1 MKKKITIAIDAMG
14 GENSPKK
21 NIKGLG
27 LFLEKNKDKDDYF
40 FNLYGDKNIINKELT
55 NLNISNNF
63 INVIHT
69 EGVVSDEETPLTAVK
84 NSKNTSMWNSIK
96 SQIINIGRSDYNI
109 NILSLAKQITN

>member
-40 FNLYGDKNIINKELT
+40 FLK
-55 NLNISNNF
+55 
-63 INVIHT
+63 
-69 EGVVSDEETPLTAVK
+69 
-84 NSKNTSMWNSIK
+84 
-96 SQIINIGRSDYNI
+96 
-109 NILSLAKQITN
+109 ILRVWVYF